1 MRSGKSIAALALLAL
16 LTACGR
22 HKTSAAPPQAAQAP
36 SLPPA
41 QMAELISP
49 VPPPLPITTERP
61 IKLDTNVPPDVK
73 TTTVASA
80 PKRSVRHHPKAAQQ
94 ENAQQET
101 PKAPVASPPAPPP
114 ANEPPA
120 PEVASGQPSE
130 MSPIGQLSTTNGDA
144 NTADRHAIS
153 DQIDG
158 TENTLNGIKRSLTS
172 DEQKTV
178 TQIRTFIT
186 RARDALKVD
195 DLDGARTLSTKAKLL
210 LEELTKQ

>member
-16 LTACGR
+16 LTACDR
-22 HKTSAAPPQAAQAP
+22 HKTSTAPPPAAQAP

-41 QMAELISP
+41 QMAELVPP
-49 VPPPLPITTERP
+49 VPPPVPVVAQRP
-61 IKLDTNVPPDVK
+61 VKLDTNVPTETKSKPV
-73 TTTVASA
+73 VSP
-80 PKRSVRHHPKAAQQ
+80 PKRPVRHHPKATPQETAQQ
-94 ENAQQET
+94 EA
-101 PKAPVASPPAPPP
+101 PKAPAPAPTPPP

-120 PEVASGQPSE
+120 AEVASGQPSE
-130 MSPIGQLSTTNGDA
+130 MSPIGQLSTTNGDS
-144 NTADRHAIS
+144 NTADRHTIS
-153 DQIDG
+153 DQIDS
-158 TENTLNGIKRSLTS
+158 TENTLNGIKRTLTS

-210 LEELTKQ
+210 LEELTKE

>member
-16 LTACGR
+16 LTACDR
-22 HKTSAAPPQAAQAP
+22 HKTSAAPPPAAQAP

-41 QMAELISP
+41 QMAELVPP
-49 VPPPLPITTERP
+49 VPPSLPVASERP
-61 IKLDTNVPPDVK
+61 VKLDTNVPAETK
-73 TTTVASA
+73 TKTVVAP
-80 PKRSVRHHPKAAQQ
+80 PKRPVRHHPKAAPQ
-94 ENAQQET
+94 ETAQQEP
-101 PKAPVASPPAPPP
+101 PKAPAPPP
-114 ANEPPA
+114 TAPAASEPPA
-120 PEVASGQPSE
+120 AEVASGQPSE
-130 MSPIGQLSTTNGDA
+130 NSPIGQLSTTNGDA
-144 NTADRHAIS
+144 NTADRHTIS
-153 DQIDG
+153 DQIDN

-195 DLDGARTLSTKAKLL
+195 DLEGARTQATKAKLL